1 MTKNNKQQGFT
12 LIELVVVIIILGI
25 LAVTAAPKFINLQ
38 SDAREST
45 LKGMQAALQGANTLV
60 FSRAAIDGF
69 ETENNQDVEIA
80 DGVFIELDY
89 GYIKSFGAEATT
101 ILNLEAAL
109 DMTFEA
115 IPGANTAATE
125 DWGVRSTG
133 TTITFVPK
141 GKTPNGDCRLDYT
154 EASENNDVI
163 TLPAYDIID
172 TDC

>member
-1 MTKNNKQQGFT
+1 MNKIKQQGFT

-45 LKGMQAALQGANTLV
+45 LSGMQAALQGANSLV
-60 FSRAAIDGF
+60 FSKAAIAGV
-69 ETENNQDVEIA
+69 ETENNQDVELA
-80 DGVFIELDY
+80 TGVTIELDY
-89 GYIKSFGAEATT
+89 GYIKSFGAEVTT
-101 ILNLEAAL
+101 ILNLEIAL
-109 DMTFEA
+109 DMQFEEITA
-115 IPGANTAATE
+115 AGTAATE

-133 TTITFVPK
+133 STITFVPK

-154 EASENNDVI
+154 EASETNDVI
-163 TLPAYDIID
+163 TLPTYNLVG